1 MKEIDNQLNE
11 EFNKSIINLEEFLKN
26 FSDDIKNLQ
35 INKNELNSLS
45 SLISD
50 LHSKLENLSSYS
62 IVEEE

>member
-1 MKEIDNQLNE
+1 MTELDNQLNE

-26 FSDDIKNLQ
+26 FSDDVNNLH
-35 INKNELNSLS
+35 IDKNELNSLS

-50 LHSKLENLSSYS
+50 LQSKLENLSTSS